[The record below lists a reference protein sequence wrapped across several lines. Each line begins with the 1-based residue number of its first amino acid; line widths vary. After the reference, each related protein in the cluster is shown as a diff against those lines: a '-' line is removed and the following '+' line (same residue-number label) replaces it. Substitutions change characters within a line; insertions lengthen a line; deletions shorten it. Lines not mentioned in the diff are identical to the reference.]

1 MKKIILLSLML
12 ACQSLYAA
20 PVSKASP
27 LAAKATQTSKALAKK
42 AEKTKPAAEKKAAKP
57 ETKKTTDAKK
67 EAEPVKAK
75 KDKASEKKPVLA
87 KADKKPEKA
96 NKPKTA
102 EAKKTVAQKNEK
114 ARDKASLKNKN
125 DKKAVAVAAKDKTK
139 PSDKNRE
146 TADSGTSSARTTL
159 LNHGKK
165 FIGTPY
171 VWGGAS
177 PKGFDCSGLVHYL
190 YQKQGVSIPRN
201 SREQFSRLPVASN
214 PQPGDLVFF
223 RRNGTIN
230 HVGLY
235 LGGGKML
242 HAPQTGA
249 KVRIED
255 MGRPNWKRR
264 YAGARRAL
272 KGEKTVIAAN
282 RAAASKSK
290 VPSEKRLAKRA
301 PNSKDKASGKDSKAK
316 VAAVVKKSKVVTA
329 RR

>member
-1 MKKIILLSLML
+1 MKKLVLLSLLL

-20 PVSKASP
+20 P
-27 LAAKATQTSKALAKK
+27 AAKPSPVVKTQSSSKVPAKK
-42 AEKTKPAAEKKAAKP
+42 AAAEKKNEKTNSVADKKAVKTAQKKAATVAAVKP
-57 ETKKTTDAKK
+57 ERQKKTETAHNGR
-67 EAEPVKAK
+67 
-75 KDKASEKKPVLA
+75 KDKASEKKHTLVKQEKPQ
-87 KADKKPEKA
+87 KGSDKRQPASQKV
-96 NKPKTA
+96 
-102 EAKKTVAQKNEK
+102 VAQKT
-114 ARDKASLKNKN
+114 DKANHKK
-125 DKKAVAVAAKDKTK
+125 DKAGKKAPALFKKH
-139 PSDKNRE
+139 E
-146 TADSGTSSARTTL
+146 TAAASGKGNPRSTL

-223 RRNGTIN
+223 RRNGVIN

-242 HAPQTGA
+242 HAPQTGS

-272 KGEKTVIAAN
+272 KGEKTVII
-282 RAAASKSK
+282 ASQSK
-290 VPSEKRLAKRA
+290 KNAVVRDKRVAKRA
-301 PNSKDKASGKDSKAK
+301 QTNKEKAK
-316 VAAVVKKSKVVTA
+316 VAAVLKKSKVVTA